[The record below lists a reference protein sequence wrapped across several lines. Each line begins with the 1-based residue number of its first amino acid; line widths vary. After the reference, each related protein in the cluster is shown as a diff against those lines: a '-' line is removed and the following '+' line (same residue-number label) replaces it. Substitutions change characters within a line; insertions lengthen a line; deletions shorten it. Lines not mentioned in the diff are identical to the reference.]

1 MCGGDAAFTKLLWTL
16 VILCYTHVEYRY
28 CCLKNPVPSELW
40 HCWWRV
46 RKSIRPV
53 KIEWWGVGELI
64 CLERGADFVC
74 TWSSWCHCHPQTP
87 SSLASLKSRLLLP
100 FWYRLTQVVPE
111 NRPLN
116 VCVCVFKESS
126 GNLSAVWGGWRRR
139 PRSQVGSWNGCR
151 IRGDRRQQAEWHR
164 RSASD
169 SCDFTT
175 DNAALLITDCLSCGF
190 TSHSTQN
197 RSLWRRFPHRQTWLF
212 SSASTYHSTE
222 LLTARGVV
230 HLVVHGTS
238 GSTSY
243 ETIAHVQ
250 LETSGD
256 AMDMVV
262 QRRDGSR
269 RLCKLDDKSPFSKE
283 KITEEKWE
291 EIG

>member
-1 MCGGDAAFTKLLWTL
+1 
-16 VILCYTHVEYRY
+16 
-28 CCLKNPVPSELW
+28 
-40 HCWWRV
+40 
-46 RKSIRPV
+46 
-53 KIEWWGVGELI
+53 
-64 CLERGADFVC
+64 
-74 TWSSWCHCHPQTP
+74 
-87 SSLASLKSRLLLP
+87 
-100 FWYRLTQVVPE
+100 
-111 NRPLN
+111 
-116 VCVCVFKESS
+116 
-126 GNLSAVWGGWRRR
+126 
-139 PRSQVGSWNGCR
+139 VGSWNGCR
-151 IRGDRRQQAEWHR
+151 IPGDRRQQAEWHR
-164 RSASD
+164 RSAFD

-197 RSLWRRFPHRQTWLF
+197 RSLRRRFPHRQTWLF

-243 ETIAHVQ
+243 ETIPHVQ
-250 LETSGD
+250 LETSRD

-283 KITEEKWE
+283 KITEEK
-291 EIG
+291 